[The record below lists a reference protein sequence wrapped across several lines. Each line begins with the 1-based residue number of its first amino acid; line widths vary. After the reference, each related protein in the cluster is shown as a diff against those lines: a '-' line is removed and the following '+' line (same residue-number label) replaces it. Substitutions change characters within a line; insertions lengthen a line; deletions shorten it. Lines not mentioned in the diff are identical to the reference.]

1 MVKSESMTVT
11 LQILNSRM
19 FCIFFVETFRFAISI
34 HACRTKYFTID
45 TGKQINMR
53 YPIILQLITLRNINI
68 KRKRFNPLIYR
79 ISIRYENAE

>member
-19 FCIFFVETFRFAISI
+19 FCIFFENFRFAISI

-45 TGKQINMR
+45 TGKQIKARHNDTMHDT
-53 YPIILQLITLRNINI
+53 TL
-68 KRKRFNPLIYR
+68 YR
-79 ISIRYENAE
+79 SLNKTTDSNVNISIPA

>member
-11 LQILNSRM
+11 LQILNSPM

-45 TGKQINMR
+45 TGKQISDYSAINHLKE
-53 YPIILQLITLRNINI
+53 YQHKNKTFQSSHLLDFNTL
-68 KRKRFNPLIYR
+68 
-79 ISIRYENAE
+79 

>member
-11 LQILNSRM
+11 LQILNSRI

-53 YPIILQLITLRNINI
+53 LQLESHLKNHLNRTLNMASDCNV
-68 KRKRFNPLIYR
+68 N
-79 ISIRYENAE
+79 ISISAW